1 MAWAI
6 AKTRTRHICIGK
18 ILLRIPIPNRKRAIA
33 KRSSQKDIR
42 LGTCFSTTRR
52 DCSETGKSAEGISYI
67 GNLDI
72 LTALI
77 IAAQLKDQCPYMV
90 AQLSL

>member
-1 MAWAI
+1 MGWED
-6 AKTRTRHICIGK
+6 
-18 ILLRIPIPNRKRAIA
+18 LLVNGFPC
-33 KRSSQKDIR
+33 
-42 LGTCFSTTRR
+42 L
-52 DCSETGKSAEGISYI
+52 ETGKSAEGISYI